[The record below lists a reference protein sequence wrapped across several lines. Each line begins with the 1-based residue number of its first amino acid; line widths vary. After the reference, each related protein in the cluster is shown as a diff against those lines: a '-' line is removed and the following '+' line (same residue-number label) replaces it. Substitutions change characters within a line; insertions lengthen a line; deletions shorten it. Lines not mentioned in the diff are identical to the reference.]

1 MFKFILP
8 ENVWLNGIIFTPGA
22 EVNIVVYLLCL
33 LGVIAAAYICGS
45 VSSAI
50 ILSKAMYG
58 EDIRTK
64 GSGNAGMTNMMRN
77 FGIGPA
83 ALTLIGDMLKTLIGM
98 LIGTLLI
105 GVNGAYIAG
114 LFCVLGHVFPV
125 FYKFKGGKGVAATVM
140 IVLYL
145 DITSFL
151 LVITVFALIVWA
163 TKYLSLGSVML
174 ALISPLVLYRNDPV
188 IEDRPIRLFVTFI
201 IAGIVVYLHRANI
214 KRIMNGTESKFKFK
228 KTAKAD
234 KNGQPQAE
242 GNSLSD
248 VANESSELG
257 NQAKEAEEL
266 TEEVLKRKE
275 MNRKKSAKKKK

>member
-1 MFKFILP
+1 MFKLILP
-8 ENVWLNGIIFTPGA
+8 ESVWLNGVIFTPGA
-22 EVNIVVYLLCL
+22 SVNIVLYLFCL
-33 LGVIAAAYICGS
+33 LGVIAAAYLCGS

-50 ILSKAMYG
+50 ILSKMMYG

-77 FGIGPA
+77 FGLGPA
-83 ALTLIGDMLKTLIGM
+83 ALTLIGDMLKTMIGM
-98 LIGTLLI
+98 LIGTLLL

-114 LFCVLGHVFPV
+114 LFCVLGHVFPA

-140 IVLYL
+140 IILYL
-145 DITSFL
+145 DIVAFAL
-151 LVITVFALIVWA
+151 MLAVFVLIVWV

-174 ALISPLVLYRNDPV
+174 ALIFPLVLYRNDSV

-234 KNGQPQAE
+234 KNVHIQTE
-242 GNSLSD
+242 ENLLSD
-248 VANESSELG
+248 VGNEALESENEG
-257 NQAKEAEEL
+257 KEAEEL

>member
-8 ENVWLNGIIFTPGA
+8 ENVWLNGIIFTPG
-22 EVNIVVYLLCL
+22 EPVSILVYLLCM
-33 LGVIAAAYICGS
+33 LGAMAAAYLLGS

-50 ILSKAMYG
+50 ILSKLMYG
-58 EDIRTK
+58 EDIRTM

-77 FGIGPA
+77 YGIGPA
-83 ALTLIGDMLKTLIGM
+83 ALTLLGDMLKTLLGM

-114 LFCVLGHVFPV
+114 LFCVLGHVFPA

-145 DITSFL
+145 DITAFL
-151 LVITVFALIVWA
+151 IVLAVFVLIVWA

-228 KTAKAD
+228 KTAKSDKALQPQGEENALGGD
-234 KNGQPQAE
+234 KNEHAE
-242 GNSLSD
+242 TE
-248 VANESSELG
+248 NE
-257 NQAKEAEEL
+257 AFEAEEL
-266 TEEVLKRKE
+266 TEDVLKRKE

>member
-1 MFKFILP
+1 
-8 ENVWLNGIIFTPGA
+8 
-22 EVNIVVYLLCL
+22 
-33 LGVIAAAYICGS
+33 
-45 VSSAI
+45 
-50 ILSKAMYG
+50 MYG

-98 LIGTLLI
+98 LVGTLLI
-105 GVNGAYIAG
+105 GINGAYIAG
-114 LFCVLGHVFPV
+114 LFCVLGHVFPA

-145 DITSFL
+145 DVISFL
-151 LVITVFALIVWA
+151 IVITVFALIVWA

-234 KNGQPQAE
+234 KTEQPQGE
-242 GNSLSD
+242 GNLLSGSES
-248 VANESSELG
+248 ESSESE
-257 NQAKEAEEL
+257 NEAKEAEEL